1 MGHMLVGLRVGIGQ
15 TGMTQ
20 SKVAD
25 GWIHLTGEV
34 VVMDSIL
41 VLV

>member
-1 MGHMLVGLRVGIGQ
+1 MVAGLIGDTSR

-20 SKVAD
+20 SEVAD

-34 VVMDSIL
+34 VVIGSIL
-41 VLV
+41 VLY